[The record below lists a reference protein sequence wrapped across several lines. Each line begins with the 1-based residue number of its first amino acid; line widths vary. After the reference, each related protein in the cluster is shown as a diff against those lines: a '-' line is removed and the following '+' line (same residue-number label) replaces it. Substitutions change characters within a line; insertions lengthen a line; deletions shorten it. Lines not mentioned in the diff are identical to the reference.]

1 MSISST
7 EALFMLKNGYL
18 TENDIVG
25 TQKYMIAN
33 GDIEEGT
40 TIIIRKLEFGG
51 LLLQNVNASIV
62 HELKAPLLLG
72 QSALQKFGKII
83 IDNEKKTLTILK

>member
-1 MSISST
+1 
-7 EALFMLKNGYL
+7 MLKNGYL